1 MWRFKGL
8 FWLIVLVPHFVAAT
22 SLFDDKDFRSYT
34 SDLRAHRVGDTLT
47 IVILENS
54 QATTS
59 AGNSSDSDFSISAA
73 ASSPQGS
80 WPYSANIGAGQ
91 SGDAVIKRNGF
102 VRSQITAVV
111 TGIDKN
117 GNLIVKGQQQIV
129 IDGETQSIEVSGSIR
144 SADISSSNSVP
155 SYRLYDANIK
165 FVGQGDVTDGQGSG
179 IFYQAFK
186 WLGLI

>member
-1 MWRFKGL
+1 MWRFSIFTVMIILSG
-8 FWLIVLVPHFVAAT
+8 VVNAT
-22 SLFDDKDFRSYT
+22 SLFDDAKFRAYT
-34 SDLRAHRVGDTLT
+34 SDLRAHQIGDTLT

-59 AGNSSDSDFSISAA
+59 AGNSSESDFKINASAT
-73 ASSPQGS
+73 SPQGS
-80 WPYSANIGAGQ
+80 WPFSANVGAGQ

-111 TGIDKN
+111 TGVDKS

-165 FVGQGDVTDGQGSG
+165 FVGQGDVTDGQSRG

>member
-1 MWRFKGL
+1 MWHSNKTFL
-8 FWLIVLVPHFVAAT
+8 LLAFISNLSFAT
-22 SLFDDKDFRSYT
+22 SLFDDSAFQSYT
-34 SDLRAHRVGDTLT
+34 SDLRAHRVGDTIT
-47 IVILENS
+47 ILILENS

-59 AGNSSDSDFSISAA
+59 AGNSSDSDFNIRAA
-73 ASSPQGS
+73 ASGPQGS
-80 WPYSANIGAGQ
+80 WPYSANISAGQ

-111 TGIDKN
+111 TGIDKS
-117 GNLIVKGQQQIV
+117 GNLVVKGQQKII

-144 SADISSSNSVP
+144 AADISSSNSAP
-155 SYRLYDANIK
+155 SSRLYNAKIK
-165 FVGQGDVTDGQGSG
+165 FVGQGDVTDGQNNG